1 VEASLKGGGY
11 RLVDV
16 AIGDERVVP
25 RAGSLNSVVAWGSL
39 FSQMHTAALLRVP
52 LVPAKGNW
60 TGTDRVFY
68 VTATLERS
76 NSRRAERLV
85 SYRGPLA

>member
-1 VEASLKGGGY
+1 
-11 RLVDV
+11 
-16 AIGDERVVP
+16 
-25 RAGSLNSVVAWGSL
+25 L